1 MKNILIS
8 SVAAILIL
16 FGITS
21 ISAEPSSYKYKELM
35 HHVLESYTHT
45 RISYTMKKYDVAD
58 IFLKHIQ
65 DYLKEAIDVIPEHNT
80 EGVKLDRSLITKKLN
95 DLKQKMAGLRI
106 VVQKRELKEI
116 NQFSQEIFNMC
127 VTCHKSHRVKHLFK
141 YPLGDRET
149 LFQEYMHEVSEY
161 FKTTRTYAENGEFKE
176 AEDYLKLI
184 NFYLSLLEGIFP
196 DKGPSGII
204 LDRDGFVRRIKDF
217 EKLNEDAQKNIK
229 EKKMFDSDSF
239 KKSLN
244 ELCVACHEPER
255 VK

>member
-80 EGVKLDRSLITKKLN
+80 EGVKLDRALITKKLN
-95 DLKQKMAGLRI
+95 NLSVIGKHSSKSICTKSPNILKLPELMLKTASLRKQK
-106 VVQKRELKEI
+106 
-116 NQFSQEIFNMC
+116 
-127 VTCHKSHRVKHLFK
+127 
-141 YPLGDRET
+141 
-149 LFQEYMHEVSEY
+149 
-161 FKTTRTYAENGEFKE
+161 
-176 AEDYLKLI
+176 
-184 NFYLSLLEGIFP
+184 
-196 DKGPSGII
+196 II
-204 LDRDGFVRRIKDF
+204 
-217 EKLNEDAQKNIK
+217 
-229 EKKMFDSDSF
+229 
-239 KKSLN
+239 
-244 ELCVACHEPER
+244 
-255 VK
+255 